1 MAEKKAK
8 GAGFTGEKPVKGGGV
23 KGEAMKAVGRGMAKA
38 NNQKAAGSGPNGKGI

>member
-23 KGEAMKAVGRGMAKA
+23 KSAAMKAVGRKMARA